1 MKERIEELVRILNE
15 ASKAYYQ
22 QDMEIM
28 SNQEYD
34 ALYDEL
40 AALEKETG
48 IVMANSP
55 TVNVGYEVVSSLP
68 KEPHPSPMLSLD
80 KYISFLS
87 EKLYGKHDKVI
98 EVKSIV

>member
-22 QDMEIM
+22 QDTEIM

-48 IVMANSP
+48 I
-55 TVNVGYEVVSSLP
+55 
-68 KEPHPSPMLSLD
+68 PSMSAMRW
-80 KYISFLS
+80 
-87 EKLYGKHDKVI
+87 
-98 EVKSIV
+98 

>member
-1 MKERIEELVRILNE
+1 MKKRIEELVNKLNE

-22 QDMEIM
+22 QDTEIM

-40 AALEKETG
+40 VALEKETG
-48 IVMANSP
+48 IVMAQSP

-80 KYISFLS
+80 KT
-87 EKLYGKHDKVI
+87 K
-98 EVKSIV
+98 EVS